1 MFETL
6 QMKRFHVHDQ
16 VEFKE
21 TKCVATAL
29 VDLFP
34 RDSVV
39 LTQHIKDTDEPKLEH
54 PTPSSARTLKK
65 TSMFEVD
72 ITPPKGKLITKKKK
86 INKKCKDSTIPSP
99 TPQRRILLHNMDSQ
113 HPGGDKRPPVESK
126 KPKPI
131 HSPPQE
137 GSVSKLKGFNF
148 ASIATPSQKGVGISS
163 TTHLQI
169 DILFVKFSLN
179 TIEYIIHLCRH
190 RTSETS

>member
-21 TKCVATAL
+21 TKRVPTAL

-86 INKKCKDSTIPSP
+86 INKKCKVQLFP
-99 TPQRRILLHNMDSQ
+99 LLL
-113 HPGGDKRPPVESK
+113 P
-126 KPKPI
+126 
-131 HSPPQE
+131 
-137 GSVSKLKGFNF
+137 
-148 ASIATPSQKGVGISS
+148 KGVSYCTTWTLNIPEVIKDLLSS
-163 TTHLQI
+163 QRNPNPSIRLLKKEVSQ
-169 DILFVKFSLN
+169 N
-179 TIEYIIHLCRH
+179 
-190 RTSETS
+190 